1 MEGAAKLGSTVI
13 SIPLTMSKNDPVRRQ
28 GYHLLHGSVQPLSIP
43 PISQPHVAR
52 HSAKR
57 IKRAAKPDEPPHPTR
72 ADLVGFEILDQVGQD
87 QGLAGM
93 MEEIH
98 LGDAVAANYPCFQLM
113 APRPGG
119 VVIECNEG
127 VIDARSEEHTSEL
140 QSLMRISYAVFCL
153 KKKIHKKTQVNR

>member
-57 IKRAAKPDEPPHPTR
+57 IKRAAKPDGQSSR
-72 ADLVGFEILDQVGQD
+72 LDRKSDFGKPRGQQPD
-87 QGLAGM
+87 YA
-93 MEEIH
+93 I
-98 LGDAVAANYPCFQLM
+98 GDDRVA
-113 APRPGG
+113 RP
-119 VVIECNEG
+119 
-127 VIDARSEEHTSEL
+127 D
-140 QSLMRISYAVFCL
+140 
-153 KKKIHKKTQVNR
+153 

>member
-1 MEGAAKLGSTVI
+1 MRI
-13 SIPLTMSKNDPVRRQ
+13 SDWSSDVCSSDL
-28 GYHLLHGSVQPLSIP
+28 
-43 PISQPHVAR
+43 PHVAR

-87 QGLAGM
+87 EGLAGM

-127 VIDARSEEHTSEL
+127 VVDASFGSLWDAWREKQAGVWNGRSKERGVGKECVSRCRYRWW
-140 QSLMRISYAVFCL
+140 QY
-153 KKKIHKKTQVNR
+153 KQ

>member
-1 MEGAAKLGSTVI
+1 
-13 SIPLTMSKNDPVRRQ
+13 MSKNDPVRRQ
-28 GYHLLHGSVQPLSIP
+28 GYHLLHGSAQPSSIP

-87 QGLAGM
+87 EGLAGM

-119 VVIECNEG
+119 VVIE
-127 VIDARSEEHTSEL
+127 RSEEHTSEL

-153 KKKIHKKTQVNR
+153 KKKTIPKRNKVSTENKIMYVNILMK